1 MGDPTENWKLPP
13 ATLERPPRHTTHW
26 FTSRATEGGQV
37 FLVDERPT
45 RLVFTWGSIRV
56 GCHIVSVEAAKELL
70 AAHARWLGDKDEFVV
85 QEGAKL
91 P

>member
-1 MGDPTENWKLPP
+1 MGCPPNWEPDEPTLALPP
-13 ATLERPPRHTTHW
+13 RRTTHW
-26 FTSRATEGGQV
+26 FTSRTTEGGQV

-45 RLVFTWGSIRV
+45 RLVFTRESIRV
-56 GCHIVSVEAAKELL
+56 GCHIVAVEAAKELL
-70 AAHARWLGDKDEFVV
+70 AAHARWLDGKDEFVV